1 MQKEMR
7 KMRGL
12 KSAAVMALCLAL
24 LSGVLSCR
32 TPAGRTAGQVVDDT
46 VISTTLK
53 SRLFQDPYLSGFAVS
68 IETFE
73 GEVTLMGA
81 VNTEFAKERA
91 TAIAQTVDG
100 VKNIHNLLVVKP

>member
-1 MQKEMR
+1 MQK
-7 KMRGL
+7 L
-12 KSAAVMALCLAL
+12 KSAAALAICLAL

-32 TPAGRTAGQVVDDT
+32 TPAGRTAGQVMDDT

-68 IETFE
+68 VETFE
-73 GEVTLMGA
+73 GQVTLMGA
-81 VNTEFAKERA
+81 VNSDFAKDRA